1 LYVSLL
7 TLVQGYVFNPS
18 CKTKMIWQSIP
29 NQCFFLGKKITKFF
43 SNFWL
48 NIHKL
53 GFQGGGEMDFS
64 PNFDYGK
71 LCHIGFGAS
80 FQDLSPLKWCP
91 HIVTSPNI
99 ALIVDHITIFYLYT
113 HRFPPLY
120 AFWSKSFAK
129 SILLM

>member
-1 LYVSLL
+1 MYVSLS

-29 NQCFFLGKKITKFF
+29 NQCFFLGKKITNFF
-43 SNFWL
+43 SNFWI

-53 GFQGGGEMDFS
+53 GFQVGKNLTFHLNLIS
-64 PNFDYGK
+64 K
-71 LCHIGFGAS
+71 LCHVGFGTS
-80 FQDLSPLKWCP
+80 LQDLSPLKWCP

-113 HRFPPLY
+113 HRFSPLY

-129 SILLM
+129 WILFV